1 MKAAAAA
8 WIGVHMKKKIRL
20 MALVMLFFACLAYS
34 PQAAYAEP
42 ETALPEESMEET
54 ADNRLS
60 LLEIAQALLN
70 PEFNPEQLTYTA
82 VVPNEVTRVALLAET
97 MSPQAKK
104 IINGTS
110 DLQVGE
116 NAVVVIVTAADGSVR
131 EYRITV
137 TREAASGEEPG
148 ADPGVPDPAE
158 SAPVESDPVDPNPV
172 EPLPEEPDPA
182 VTEPE
187 GTTDGQMF
195 PAETDSSQE
204 PGFVVDDGTGS
215 AASASDAQNTFL
227 PGGKTLSGRNL
238 LLLILAGFCLVL
250 VCVIVALL
258 VVRRRSDEDEFDD
271 EPYDDEPYDDEDDPL
286 DDFAQEDAQE
296 DSAGET
302 KGKTKDET
310 EREDAAD
317 LVTPEEL
324 ARFYQALNIT
334 EENTPETGEAEK
346 TAGLEDLIDLDALED
361 TADLAGLVDLEDAAD
376 LTDLVDLD
384 EVANLTG
391 LADSENA
398 VDLTD
403 LDDLDDW
410 DDWEDSQDGR
420 PEGTVVDLQDSEP
433 AKDADGFEEIEI
445 LDLEEEDGF
454 LEEDDDFDFLDV

>member
-20 MALVMLFFACLAYS
+20 AALVMLFFACLAYS

-148 ADPGVPDPAE
+148 ADPGSSPDPAE
-158 SAPVESDPVDPNPV
+158 SDPVESDPVDPNPV

-187 GTTDGQMF
+187 GATDGQMV
-195 PAETDSSQE
+195 PAETDGSQE

-227 PGGKTLSGRNL
+227 PGGKTLSGRNM

-258 VVRRRSDEDEFDD
+258 VVRRRSEEDEFDD

-296 DSAGET
+296 DGAGET

-310 EREDAAD
+310 ERKDAAD

-346 TAGLEDLIDLDALED
+346 TASLEDLIDLDALED
-361 TADLAGLVDLEDAAD
+361 TADLAGL
-376 LTDLVDLD
+376 
-384 EVANLTG
+384 
-391 LADSENA
+391 ADSENA

-403 LDDLDDW
+403 LEDLDDW
-410 DDWEDSQDGR
+410 DDWEDPQDGR
-420 PEGTVVDLQDSEP
+420 PEGAVADLQDSEP